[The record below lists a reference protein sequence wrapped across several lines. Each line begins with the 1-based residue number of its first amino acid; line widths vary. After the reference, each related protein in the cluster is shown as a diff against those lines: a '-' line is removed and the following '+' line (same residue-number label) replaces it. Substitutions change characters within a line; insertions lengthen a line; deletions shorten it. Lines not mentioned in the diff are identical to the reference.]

1 MQPPCLLCVKECYKA
16 DPTQV
21 TSLMD
26 APLPEDPHHPGSVAL
41 KPEESNPTQP
51 NPPPPPGGDRVLC
64 ALTSESP
71 ST

>member
-51 NPPPPPGGDRVLC
+51 QPQGV
-64 ALTSESP
+64 S
-71 ST
+71 